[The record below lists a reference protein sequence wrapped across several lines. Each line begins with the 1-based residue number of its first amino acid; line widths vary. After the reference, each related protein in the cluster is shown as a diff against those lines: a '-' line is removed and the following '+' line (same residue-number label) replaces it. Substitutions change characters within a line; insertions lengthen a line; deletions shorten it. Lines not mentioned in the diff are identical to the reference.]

1 MLSSVESSLW
11 ANELLKVLGSDPNL
25 SNDTKKAFKSIQHK
39 TNSWKNEIETIW
51 RGVDYPAM
59 SESDVIRLNCVTR
72 KDIEAKN
79 RVRANQRN
87 YYLSVGDEHAA
98 SLIPDIVDNSM
109 SAKECIVKSDVR
121 CQGWI
126 PNNHCYSTI
135 LYNKKPDMSC
145 LAELVEKCSH
155 SGAIN
160 LPKTI
165 INVVNHG
172 VDSGYGESHFGS
184 IFLQLIRE
192 QLPESFLAAQTYA
205 TDTSQLFNYLL
216 NLIDTT
222 GEISKCRTA
231 LKNITRK
238 TDDSISIVI
247 LKVKAITTSLYFLVS
262 PNASLDS
269 ITRKADK
276 SAIEAIYSLV
286 SDSTKNALVKWKRRA
301 TELDKQTSLADF
313 LECVAAL
320 EADDGFKI
328 SRDLK
333 LPQRFSE
340 SDVTCF
346 FTRFN
351 MRKPSL
357 QRSRDTKSNSQSPNG
372 GGRETRSNSQSSNGD
387 SRPQSYNSGRPHSS
401 NSTRGEGKF
410 KKNKKKEEE
419 RGRSRTRRENQ
430 HNGAGK
436 KEKKQGEYN
445 SRTNNNSCNKCM
457 GRHSSA
463 ECLRYPFFYDKP
475 CHLCKNNGRDL
486 WHPASLCR
494 FSKSRYITPSPEKS
508 PVSYNR
514 KKDDGNN
521 DKKYFY

>member
-39 TNSWKNEIETIW
+39 TNTWKNEIETLW
-51 RGVDYPAM
+51 RGVDYPAL

-98 SLIPDIVDNSM
+98 SMIPDIIDSSM

-126 PNNHCYSTI
+126 PNKHCYSTI

-145 LAELVEKCSH
+145 LAELVEKCSQ

-172 VDSGYGESHFGS
+172 VESGYGESHFGS
-184 IFLQLIRE
+184 IFQLIRE

-247 LKVKAITTSLYFLVS
+247 LKIKAITTSLYFLVS
-262 PNASLDS
+262 PHASLDS

-286 SDSTKNALVKWKRRA
+286 SDSTKNALVKWKRR
-301 TELDKQTSLADF
+301 
-313 LECVAAL
+313 
-320 EADDGFKI
+320 
-328 SRDLK
+328 
-333 LPQRFSE
+333 
-340 SDVTCF
+340 
-346 FTRFN
+346 
-351 MRKPSL
+351 
-357 QRSRDTKSNSQSPNG
+357 
-372 GGRETRSNSQSSNGD
+372 
-387 SRPQSYNSGRPHSS
+387 Y
-401 NSTRGEGKF
+401 
-410 KKNKKKEEE
+410 
-419 RGRSRTRRENQ
+419 RGR
-430 HNGAGK
+430 
-436 KEKKQGEYN
+436 
-445 SRTNNNSCNKCM
+445 
-457 GRHSSA
+457 
-463 ECLRYPFFYDKP
+463 
-475 CHLCKNNGRDL
+475 
-486 WHPASLCR
+486 
-494 FSKSRYITPSPEKS
+494 
-508 PVSYNR
+508 
-514 KKDDGNN
+514 
-521 DKKYFY
+521 

>member
-11 ANELLKVLGSDPNL
+11 ANELLKVLASDPNL
-25 SNDTKKAFKSIQHK
+25 SNDTKKAFKTISHK
-39 TNSWKNEIETIW
+39 TNTWKNEIEVLW
-51 RGVDYPAM
+51 RGVEYPTL
-59 SESDVIRLNCVTR
+59 SEADIIRLNCVTR

-79 RVRANQRN
+79 KVRANQRQ

-98 SLIPDIVDNSM
+98 SLIPDIVDSSM
-109 SAKECIVKSDVR
+109 SAKECVVKSDVR

-126 PNNHCYSTI
+126 PRDKCYVTI
-135 LYNKKPDMSC
+135 LFNKKPDMSC

-172 VDSGYGESHFGS
+172 KESGYGESHFGS

-222 GEISKCRTA
+222 GEIAKCRTA

-262 PNASLDS
+262 PHATLDS

-276 SAIEAIYSLV
+276 SSIEAIYSLV

-301 TELDKQTSLADF
+301 TELDKHTTLADF

-328 SRDLK
+328 TRDLK

-351 MRKPSL
+351 MRKPSP
-357 QRSRDTKSNSQSPNG
+357 QRSRDGTPA
-372 GGRETRSNSQSSNGD
+372 RRDTRSRSKNSNDGG
-387 SRPQSYNSGRPHSS
+387 RPQSSHSGKGVRSYSS
-401 NSTRGEGKF
+401 SSAHGDGKNKSN
-410 KKNKKKEEE
+410 KKNGDE
-419 RGRSRTRRENQ
+419 RGRSRTRKENQ
-430 HNGAGK
+430 GTEGK
-436 KEKKQGEYN
+436 KDRKQGEY
-445 SRTNNNSCNKCM
+445 SSGTNTNKCKKCM

-463 ECLRYPFFYDKP
+463 SCIRYPFFYDKP
-475 CHLCKNNGRDL
+475 CHICKNNGMDL
-486 WHPASLCR
+486 YHPPSLCR
-494 FSKSRYITPSPEKS
+494 FSKSRYLTPSPEKS
-508 PVSYNR
+508 PVSFNR
-514 KKDDGNN
+514 KKDNDGSNQKN
-521 DKKYFY
+521 FFY

>member
-39 TNSWKNEIETIW
+39 TNTWKNEIETLW
-51 RGVDYPAM
+51 RGVDYPAL

-79 RVRANQRN
+79 RVRANQRS

-98 SLIPDIVDNSM
+98 SMIPDIVDSSM

-172 VDSGYGESHFGS
+172 VESGYGESHFGS

-238 TDDSISIVI
+238 TGDSISIVI
-247 LKVKAITTSLYFLVS
+247 LKIKAITTSLYFLVS
-262 PNASLDS
+262 PHASLDS

-301 TELDKQTSLADF
+301 TELDKQTTLADF

-357 QRSRDTKSNSQSPNG
+357 QRSRDPTPARSDGKNS
-372 GGRETRSNSQSSNGD
+372 RSNSQSSNGGG
-387 SRPQSYNSGRPHSS
+387 RPHSSNGGRPHSS
-401 NSTRGEGKF
+401 NSSRGEGKNKRD
-410 KKNKKKEEE
+410 KKNDEE

-430 HNGAGK
+430 HDSAGK

-445 SRTNNNSCNKCM
+445 PCTNTNKCKKCM

-463 ECLRYPFFYDKP
+463 ECIRYPFFYDKP

-486 WHPASLCR
+486 FHPSSLCR

-508 PVSYNR
+508 PVSFNR

-521 DKKYFY
+521 EKKYFY

>member
-11 ANELLKVLGSDPNL
+11 ANELLKVLESDPNL
-25 SNDTKKAFKSIQHK
+25 SNETKKAFKSIQHK
-39 TNSWKNEIETIW
+39 SNTWKNEIESLW
-51 RGVDYPAM
+51 RKVEYPAL
-59 SESDVIRLNCVTR
+59 SESDIIRLNCVTR
-72 KDIEAKN
+72 KDVEAKN

-87 YYLSVGDEHAA
+87 YYLSAGDEHAA
-98 SLIPDIVDNSM
+98 SLIPDIIDSSM

-126 PNNHCYSTI
+126 PNKHCYATI

-172 VDSGYGESHFGS
+172 VESGYGESHFGS

-247 LKVKAITTSLYFLVS
+247 LKIKAITTSLYFLVS
-262 PNASLDS
+262 PHATLDT

-286 SDSTKNALVKWKRRA
+286 SDPTKNALVKWKRRA
-301 TELDKQTSLADF
+301 TELDKQTTLADF

-328 SRDLK
+328 NRDLK

-357 QRSRDTKSNSQSPNG
+357 QRSRDPTPAPTGSGGKNS
-372 GGRETRSNSQSSNGD
+372 RSSSQSSNGGG
-387 SRPQSYNSGRPHSS
+387 RPHSYNGGRGRPHSS
-401 NSTRGEGKF
+401 SGARGEGNNKGGR
-410 KKNKKKEEE
+410 KKNEE
-419 RGRSRTRRENQ
+419 RGRSKTRRENQ
-430 HNGAGK
+430 YGQAGR
-436 KEKKQGEYN
+436 KENKQGEYD
-445 SRTNNNSCNKCM
+445 SCTNTNKCRKCM
-457 GRHSSA
+457 GRHPSA
-463 ECLRYPFFYDKP
+463 ECIRYPFFYDKP

-486 WHPASLCR
+486 FHPPGLCR
-494 FSKSRYITPSPEKS
+494 FSKSRYVTPSPEKS
-508 PVSYNR
+508 PVSFNR
-514 KKDDGNN
+514 KKDDENN
-521 DKKYFY
+521 EKKYFY

>member
-25 SNDTKKAFKSIQHK
+25 SIDTKKAFKSIQHK
-39 TNSWKNEIETIW
+39 TNTWKNEIETLW
-51 RGVDYPAM
+51 RGVDYPAL

-98 SLIPDIVDNSM
+98 SMIPDIIDSSM

-126 PNNHCYSTI
+126 PNKHCYSTI

-172 VDSGYGESHFGS
+172 VESGYGESHFGS

-247 LKVKAITTSLYFLVS
+247 LKIKAITTSLYFLVS
-262 PNASLDS
+262 PHASLDS

-301 TELDKQTSLADF
+301 TELDKQTTLADF
-313 LECVAAL
+313 LECVSAL

-357 QRSRDTKSNSQSPNG
+357 QRSRDPTPAPPGSGGKNS
-372 GGRETRSNSQSSNGD
+372 RSSSQSSNGGG
-387 SRPQSYNSGRPHSS
+387 RPHSYNGGRPHSS
-401 NSTRGEGKF
+401 NGARGEGKN
-410 KKNKKKEEE
+410 KRDRKNDGE
-419 RGRSRTRRENQ
+419 RGRSKTKRENQ
-430 HNGAGK
+430 HDKAGK

-445 SRTNNNSCNKCM
+445 PCTDTNKCKKCM

-463 ECLRYPFFYDKP
+463 ECIRYPFFYEKP
-475 CHLCKNNGRDL
+475 CHLCKNNGREL
-486 WHPASLCR
+486 FHPPSLCR

-508 PVSYNR
+508 PVSFNR
-514 KKDDGNN
+514 KKDDENSE
-521 DKKYFY
+521 KKYFY